1 MYYISYC
8 KSKFL
13 SLSLSRSL
21 SLHHLCS
28 WCNRKPLK
36 ATKFMIKFKQFMHY
50 PSIYKHHPAHC
61 NSTCNQ
67 ARTVTT
73 VGQVLCTENIQGN
86 CWNDVEHITFTN
98 LIKYGTNWIPQTNVQ
113 LELQKYFYVLTYSSD
128 LIKKHLMGE
137 EMGCCWR
144 VWGLLYNVFF
154 GGAIHVAK

>member
-1 MYYISYC
+1 MSKFSVGIQFRNDKKSTREGDFEMYYISYC

-50 PSIYKHHPAHC
+50 PSIYKPHPAHC

-98 LIKYGTNWIPQTNVQ
+98 LIKYGMNWIPKQM
-113 LELQKYFYVLTYSSD
+113 YSSNYKS
-128 LIKKHLMGE
+128 IFM
-137 EMGCCWR
+137 
-144 VWGLLYNVFF
+144 F
-154 GGAIHVAK
+154 

>member
-1 MYYISYC
+1 M
-8 KSKFL
+8 SKFSVGIQFRNDKKSTREVIL
-13 SLSLSRSL
+13 KCITSVIANQNFTLSLSRSL

-36 ATKFMIKFKQFMHY
+36 ATKFKIKFKQFMHY

-98 LIKYGTNWIPQTNVQ
+98 LIKYGMNWIPKQM
-113 LELQKYFYVLTYSSD
+113 YSSNYKS
-128 LIKKHLMGE
+128 IFM
-137 EMGCCWR
+137 
-144 VWGLLYNVFF
+144 F
-154 GGAIHVAK
+154 